1 MRINLASGRV
11 KVSGAICWVLNWRRR
26 FWDEPFQHLVLVH
39 GHPVHVGLGSLQWL
53 LKSRAACAQW
63 PCIVFFELHQLERNE
78 RETGYFDSLLQ
89 TSTILKKYKQCKY
102 NAVIKPVGLLHLNFK
117 DKNDPVFPLQDHFL
131 NSRLWPGLS
140 GPPILSSVKLICNKN
155 YTFVSFSNMEKQV
168 SAAQFDSARSKV
180 LVETALNCDWSVL

>member
-1 MRINLASGRV
+1 M
-11 KVSGAICWVLNWRRR
+11 
-26 FWDEPFQHLVLVH
+26 
-39 GHPVHVGLGSLQWL
+39 
-53 LKSRAACAQW
+53 
-63 PCIVFFELHQLERNE
+63 NE

-117 DKNDPVFPLQDHFL
+117 DKNNPVFPLQDHFL
-131 NSRLWPGLS
+131 TWLWPGLS

-155 YTFVSFSNMEKQV
+155 YKLVSFSNMEKQV

-180 LVETALNCDWSVL
+180 LVETALNCD